1 MTRDEKRK
9 LDNLIEHNIS
19 KFLDE
24 NFWSKFPNGFIRQTE
39 KKYQFQGIDVTLICK
54 NNLSVHFDEKS
65 KVYGC
70 LNSVLQYPS
79 FEISFVNRAN
89 QIQPGWFC
97 QKNLSTDYYSFV
109 GVYTYTGNE
118 NNNINCL
125 SSENNISACDVLW
138 VAKKD
143 VIDYVKQTTNLSDLY
158 NDAKDLRHQSKLN
171 GVQKNRKRYENA
183 NFWLTY
189 SGQLFEKPV
198 NLVMPRNTL
207 ENFKNSRHFVVL
219 KNEIKKLN

>member
-1 MTRDEKRK
+1 MTRTEQRK

-39 KKYQFQGIDVTLICK
+39 KKYQFSGIDVTLITK
-54 NNLSVHFDEKS
+54 NNLSVHFDEKA
-65 KVYGC
+65 KTYHC
-70 LNSVLQYPS
+70 LNSILQFPS

-89 QIQPGWFC
+89 QIHPGWFC

-109 GVYTYTGNE
+109 GVYTVDE
-118 NNNINCL
+118 NNDINCL
-125 SSENNISACDVLW
+125 SSATSISAADMLW
-138 VAKKD
+138 CKKQD
-143 VIDYVKQTTNLSDLY
+143 VIDFVKQTTSLNDLY
-158 NDAKDLRHQSKLN
+158 NDAKELRHQSKLN
-171 GVQKNRKRYENA
+171 GVQKHRKRYENT

-207 ENFKNSRHFVVL
+207 ETFKNSKHFYIT
-219 KNEIKKLN
+219 KSEIKKL

>member
-1 MTRDEKRK
+1 MTRTEQRK

-54 NNLSVHFDEKS
+54 NNLSVHFDEKA
-65 KVYGC
+65 KVHGV

-79 FEISFVNRAN
+79 FEISFLNRAN

-109 GVYTYTGNE
+109 GVYTLNGNSE
-118 NNNINCL
+118 ITSL
-125 SSENNISACDVLW
+125 SSSTAISACDVLW
-138 VAKKD
+138 CKKQE
-143 VIDYVKQTTNLSDLY
+143 VIDFVKQTTNLNDLY
-158 NDAKDLRHQSKLN
+158 NDANALRAESKSLGQS
-171 GVQKNRKRYENA
+171 KNRKYYK
-183 NFWLTY
+183 NFWITH
-189 SGQLFEKPV
+189 STRLFEKPV
-198 NLVMPRNTL
+198 NLVMTRNTL
-207 ENFKNSRHFVVL
+207 ENFKNSKHFYIT
-219 KNEIKKLN
+219 KNEIKKL

>member
-1 MTRDEKRK
+1 MTRTEQRK

-39 KKYQFQGIDVTLICK
+39 KKYQFSGIDVTLITK
-54 NNLSVHFDEKS
+54 NNLSVHFDEKA
-65 KVYGC
+65 KTYHC
-70 LNSVLQYPS
+70 LNSILQFPS

-109 GVYTYTGNE
+109 GVYTVDE
-118 NNNINCL
+118 NNDINCL
-125 SSENNISACDVLW
+125 SSATSISAADMLW
-138 VAKKD
+138 CKKQD
-143 VIDYVKQTTNLSDLY
+143 VIDFVKQTTSLNDLY
-158 NDAKDLRHQSKLN
+158 NDAKELRHQSKLN
-171 GVQKNRKRYENA
+171 GVQKHRKRYENT

-207 ENFKNSRHFVVL
+207 ETFKNSKHFYIT
-219 KNEIKKLN
+219 KSEIKKL

>member
-1 MTRDEKRK
+1 MTRTQKRT

-39 KKYQFQGIDVTLICK
+39 KKYQFSGIDVTLICK
-54 NNLSVHFDEKS
+54 NNLSINFDEKA
-65 KVYGC
+65 KVYGV
-70 LNSVLQYPS
+70 LNQILQYPS
-79 FEISFVNRAN
+79 FEIQFVNRAGGV
-89 QIQPGWFC
+89 QPGWFC

-109 GVYTYTGNE
+109 GVYTVNE
-118 NNNINCL
+118 NNYINCL

-138 VAKKD
+138 VAKQE
-143 VIDYVKQTTNLSDLY
+143 VIDFVKQDVSLSQLW
-158 NDAKDLRHQSKLN
+158 NDANTLRAESKSL
-171 GVQKNRKRYENA
+171 GVSKTRKYYK
-183 NFWLTY
+183 NFWLTH
-189 SGQLFEKPV
+189 STRLFESPV

-207 ENFKNSRHFVVL
+207 ENFKNSRHFYIT

>member
-1 MTRDEKRK
+1 MNRNEQRK

-39 KKYQFQGIDVTLICK
+39 KKYQFQGIDVTIITK
-54 NNLSVHFDEKS
+54 NGLSVNFDEKA
-65 KVYGC
+65 KIYNC

-79 FEISFVNRAN
+79 FEIQFVNRVGGV
-89 QIQPGWFC
+89 QPGWFC
-97 QKNLSTDYYSFV
+97 QKLSTDYYGYI
-109 GVYTYTGNE
+109 GVYTE
-118 NNNINCL
+118 NSTNDVNDL
-125 SSENNISACDVLW
+125 SCSNNISACDMLW
-138 VAKKD
+138 VAKQD
-143 VIDYVKQTTNLSDLY
+143 VVDYVQQSFDLSDLY
-158 NDAKDLRHQSKLN
+158 NDAKDLRQQSKLN

-207 ENFKNSRHFVVL
+207 ETFKNSKHFYIT
-219 KNEIKKLN
+219 KNEIKKL